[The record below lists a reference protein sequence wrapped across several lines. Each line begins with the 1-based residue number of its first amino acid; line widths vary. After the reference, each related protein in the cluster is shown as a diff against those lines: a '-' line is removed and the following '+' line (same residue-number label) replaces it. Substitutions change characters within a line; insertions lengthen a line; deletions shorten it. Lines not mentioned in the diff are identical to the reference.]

1 MSIRQTSRR
10 AFLQQS
16 AASCA
21 AVTVPYW
28 ITSATSL
35 AQGPAAA
42 NDRPRVG
49 LIGAGGRGMGIAQEA
64 AVLGDIVAVCD
75 VDQKHA
81 AQAKEAFGGKPDAY
95 GDYRQVLDR
104 KDIDVILNAT
114 PDHWHTIIN
123 VAACKA
129 GKDVYAEKPITLTID
144 EGKILCRVVEDTG
157 RIVQVGTQ
165 QRSEKQFQTAIE
177 LVRNGRIGKLQ
188 EVTVTLP
195 FWSTKGGPFA
205 VQPVPSELNWDM
217 YQGQAPQHEYCFP
230 RTHFVHGGGWRW
242 WYEYAG
248 GIITDWGNHH
258 MDIAHWGMD
267 LEHSGPLT
275 IAGTASFPN
284 AGQPDCYSTPDR
296 FQVEMTY
303 PGGLVL
309 HYEGLPEGKDDR
321 NGILF
326 VGDKGRVFVNRGGA
340 YGKPVEELADNPL
353 PSNAWRV
360 RASDNHMANFF
371 HCLKTREKPVSP
383 VEIQHRTISACH
395 LANLA
400 VRLGRKLTWDP
411 AAQQIIGDEEA
422 NGWQQRPQRKPYV
435 LEA

>member
-1 MSIRQTSRR
+1 MSTCQTTRR

-16 AASCA
+16 AAACA

-28 ITSATSL
+28 ITSTTSL
-35 AQGPAAA
+35 AQGTASA

-64 AVLGDIVAVCD
+64 AALGDIVAVCD

-129 GKDVYAEKPITLTID
+129 GKDLYAEKPITLTID
-144 EGKILCRVVEDTG
+144 EGKILCRVVEETG

-205 VQPVPSELNWDM
+205 MQPVPSEMNWDM
-217 YQGQAPQHEYCFP
+217 YQGQAP
-230 RTHFVHGGGWRW
+230 RTRVLLSAHALRQRWRLAVVVRVRRRHHHRLGQSPHGHRPLG
-242 WYEYAG
+242 
-248 GIITDWGNHH
+248 H
-258 MDIAHWGMD
+258 
-267 LEHSGPLT
+267 GPG
-275 IAGTASFPN
+275 AQRPA
-284 AGQPDCYSTPDR
+284 
-296 FQVEMTY
+296 
-303 PGGLVL
+303 
-309 HYEGLPEGKDDR
+309 DDR
-321 NGILF
+321 GHGELPQCRTARLLQHARSLRDRDD
-326 VGDKGRVFVNRGGA
+326 VSRGYRPALRRACRRKG
-340 YGKPVEELADNPL
+340 
-353 PSNAWRV
+353 
-360 RASDNHMANFF
+360 
-371 HCLKTREKPVSP
+371 
-383 VEIQHRTISACH
+383 
-395 LANLA
+395 
-400 VRLGRKLTWDP
+400 
-411 AAQQIIGDEEA
+411 
-422 NGWQQRPQRKPYV
+422 RPQRDHVCRRQGTRVRESRRSVRKAGGRTGRQPAARQR
-435 LEA
+435 LARAGQRQPHGEFLPLREDSREARVARSRFSTARSRPATWPISRCDSGEN

>member
-1 MSIRQTSRR
+1 MSTHHVTTRR
-10 AFLQQS
+10 AFLQRT
-16 AASCA
+16 A
-21 AVTVPYW
+21 AVAAATTVPYW
-28 ITSATSL
+28 ITSRTSV
-35 AQGPAAA
+35 AQETTSA
-42 NDRPRVG
+42 NDRPHVG
-49 LIGAGGRGMGIAQEA
+49 LIGAGGRGMGVAQEA
-64 AVLGDIVAVCD
+64 AALGDIVAVCD

-81 AQAKEAFGGKPDAY
+81 EQAKETFGGKPDAY

-104 KDIDVILNAT
+104 KDIDIILDAT

-129 GKDVYAEKPITLTID
+129 GKDVYAEKPMTLTID
-144 EGKILCRVVEDTG
+144 EGKILCRVVEETG

-195 FWSTKGGPFA
+195 FWSTKGGPFT
-205 VQPVPSELNWDM
+205 VQPIPAEMNWDM
-217 YQGQAPQHEYCFP
+217 YQGQTPEHEYSFK
-230 RTHFVHGGGWRW
+230 RTHFVDGGGWRW

-275 IAGTASFPN
+275 IEGTAQFPN
-284 AGQPDCYSTPDR
+284 AGQPDCYTTPDR
-296 FQVEMTY
+296 FEIHMTY
-303 PGGLVL
+303 PGGIKLL
-309 HYEGLPEGKDDR
+309 YEGAEDGR
-321 NGILF
+321 NGIMF
-326 VGDKGRVFVNRGGA
+326 TGDKGHVFVNRGGA
-340 YGKPVEELADNPL
+340 YGKPVEELAENPL
-353 PSNAWRV
+353 PDNAWRV

-371 HCLKTREKPVSP
+371 QCVKTREKPVSP

-411 AAQQIIGDEEA
+411 EAQQMMGDEEA
-422 NGWQQRPQRKPYV
+422 NSWQKRTQRTPYV
-435 LEA
+435 IEA